1 MMIFILNNLMM
12 LTILMVVLL
21 NIMAYW
27 FISDVWIAWIVA
39 SFFSPI
45 IVFLCFGLI
54 VFLNSI
60 SGLILIPLLYSLPF
74 VFLILG
80 LGSALLIW
88 IIRY

>member
-1 MMIFILNNLMM
+1 MPVKLACLSVIGKRKKLEDR
-12 LTILMVVLL
+12 V
-21 NIMAYW
+21 
-27 FISDVWIAWIVA
+27 
-39 SFFSPI
+39 
-45 IVFLCFGLI
+45 I

-60 SGLILIPLLYSLPF
+60 SGLVLVPILYSLPF